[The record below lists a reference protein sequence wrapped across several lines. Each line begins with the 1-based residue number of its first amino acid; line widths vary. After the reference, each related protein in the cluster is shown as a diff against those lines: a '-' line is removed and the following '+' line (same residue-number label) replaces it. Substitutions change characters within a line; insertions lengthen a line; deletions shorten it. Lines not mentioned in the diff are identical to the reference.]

1 MAVIASGGALPTSQS
16 YHHERVAFGPPQIR
30 MQRDARR
37 DLDLTF
43 LPSISLFF
51 SMVLDGFLDDESL
64 VSTSRS

>member
-16 YHHERVAFGPPQIR
+16 YHERVAFGPPQIR